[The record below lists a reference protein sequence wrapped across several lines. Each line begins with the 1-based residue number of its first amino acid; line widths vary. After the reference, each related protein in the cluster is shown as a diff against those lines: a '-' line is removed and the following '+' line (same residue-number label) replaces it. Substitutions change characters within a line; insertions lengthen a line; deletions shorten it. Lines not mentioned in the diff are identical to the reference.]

1 MPLSFCFAFFAY
13 LSETPIFMREEF
25 IQAIK
30 THQTA
35 FSLDLSDPAIRRLA
49 DYYDLVIEHNPLLH
63 LVGPCSAKEFAIRHI
78 LESLTLLEYL
88 PPKAR
93 FADVGTGAGLPSIPC
108 LLVRD
113 DLKAVLIESK
123 EKKVNF
129 LKTAVKTLGLSE
141 RVQVVNR
148 QFEETDAGNCEYVM
162 CRALDKFT
170 EKLPR
175 LLKWSMRRGLLLFG
189 GNNLKEALKNQKVKF
204 DVKLM
209 PLSEQRFLFILL
221 K

>member
-1 MPLSFCFAFFAY
+1 
-13 LSETPIFMREEF
+13 MRHTAKMQDEF
-25 IQAIK
+25 KKALK
-30 THQTA
+30 SHQPVFGIELTEA
-35 FSLDLSDPAIRRLA
+35 NISALV
-49 DYYDLVIEHNPLLH
+49 DYYALINEYNAILH
-63 LVGPCSAKEFAIRHI
+63 LVAPMSAEEFAIRHI
-78 LESLTLLEYL
+78 LESLTLLKYL
-88 PPKAR
+88 PPKTR

-129 LKTAVKTLGLSE
+129 LKTAVKTLGLSS

-148 QFEETDAGNCEYVM
+148 QFEEIDPGNCEYVT

-209 PLSEQRFLFILL
+209 PSSEQRFLFILL
-221 K
+221 